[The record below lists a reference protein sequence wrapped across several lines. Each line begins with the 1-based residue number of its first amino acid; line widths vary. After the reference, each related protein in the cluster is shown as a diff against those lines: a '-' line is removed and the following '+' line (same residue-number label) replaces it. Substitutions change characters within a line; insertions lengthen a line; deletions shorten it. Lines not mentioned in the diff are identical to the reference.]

1 MAIAKNQESNADKGK
16 PFLYID
22 GIIISTQI

>member
-16 PFLYID
+16 TFLYID